1 MPPEERRTS
10 RDSLRGR
17 ASGKSGKRGHD
28 EEARVSIAVV
38 TGAGG
43 ALGRAIARRLAADGH
58 AVAVVDIDED
68 AVETTRK
75 DVAAH
80 GGAVRSWTLD
90 LRDADAV
97 TEMFDMV
104 ALQSGGTGILVN
116 NAAIYPNTPFL
127 DITPAE
133 YDDVQAVN
141 QRGYWLCA
149 QAAARQMI
157 GAGGGTIVNIASIVT
172 HGGWAGLASY
182 AASKGAAVSLTRA
195 LARELGQH
203 NIRVNTVSPGAFPT
217 ASDEFRG
224 DQADYSQFVL
234 DHQALKRRGTPEEL
248 AAVVSFLAGSDSSFV
263 TGQTIEVNGGWVM
276 A

>member
-1 MPPEERRTS
+1 
-10 RDSLRGR
+10 
-17 ASGKSGKRGHD
+17 
-28 EEARVSIAVV
+28 VSVVVV

-43 ALGRAIARRLAADGH
+43 LLGRAIARRLAVDGH
-58 AVAVVDIDED
+58 AVAVVDIDAD
-68 AVETTRK
+68 AVELTRK

-104 ALQSGGTGILVN
+104 ALQSGGTGVLVN
-116 NAAIYPNTPFL
+116 NAAIYPSTPFL
-127 DITPAE
+127 DVTPAE
-133 YDDVQAVN
+133 YDDVHAVN

-157 GAGGGTIVNIASIVT
+157 QTGGGSIVNIASIVT
-172 HGGWAGLASY
+172 HGGWSGLASY

-195 LARELGQH
+195 LARELGPH
-203 NIRVNTVSPGAFPT
+203 NIRVNTVSPGAFIT
-217 ASDEFRG
+217 ADEIR
-224 DQADYSQFVL
+224 DDPAAYQEFVL

-276 A
+276 S